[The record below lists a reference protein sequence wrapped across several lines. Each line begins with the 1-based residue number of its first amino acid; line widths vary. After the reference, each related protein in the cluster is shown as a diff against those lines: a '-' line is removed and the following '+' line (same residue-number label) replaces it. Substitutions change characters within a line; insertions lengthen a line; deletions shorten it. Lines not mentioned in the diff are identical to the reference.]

1 MNEIVAI
8 QRKTQYKLTLV
19 ITNTLVMMLYTICFL
34 DKELKCQNT
43 QRRSEDEVIEENKR

>member
-1 MNEIVAI
+1 
-8 QRKTQYKLTLV
+8 
-19 ITNTLVMMLYTICFL
+19 MLYTICFL